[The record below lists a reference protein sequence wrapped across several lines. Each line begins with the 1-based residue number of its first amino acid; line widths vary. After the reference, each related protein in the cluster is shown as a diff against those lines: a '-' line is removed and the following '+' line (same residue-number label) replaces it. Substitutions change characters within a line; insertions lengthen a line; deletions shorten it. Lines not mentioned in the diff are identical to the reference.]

1 MTAPIDDVQLVER
14 LRKGD
19 ENAFAWLLEM
29 YQSLMVRIA
38 LMYVR
43 EREVAEEVVQETW
56 LGVLRGLDRFEGR
69 SSLKTWI
76 FSILTN
82 SAKTRAQR
90 EGRSIP
96 FLLLETDDAPDSDE
110 STVEPERFSGE
121 TDHWAVH
128 PDSWDDVPEAL
139 LLSQETQAVIHQAIQ
154 ALAPNQ
160 RKVITLRDIE
170 GWSSEE
176 VCNVLEISETNQR
189 VLLHRARAAVRG
201 VLEQYLGGKN
211 G

>member
-1 MTAPIDDVQLVER
+1 
-14 LRKGD
+14 
-19 ENAFAWLLEM
+19 
-29 YQSLMVRIA
+29 
-38 LMYVR
+38 MYVQ

-56 LGVLRGLDRFEGR
+56 LGVLHGLDRFEGR

-96 FLLLETDDAPDSDE
+96 FSQLETDDVPDSDE
-110 STVEPERFSGE
+110 PSVAPERFNPVS
-121 TDHWAVH
+121 DHWAVH
-128 PDSWDDVPEAL
+128 PDSRDDVPEMR
-139 LLSQETQAVIHQAIQ
+139 LLSQETQDVIHRAIQ

-170 GWSSEE
+170 GWSSDE

-189 VLLHRARAAVRG
+189 VLLHRARAAVRS
-201 VLEQYLGGKN
+201 VLEQYLDGKN